1 MQIEDNIESRAAAQ
15 YPQLVEE
22 IALKIGRAMDWT
34 EHYPGHQWLDQ
45 SKIVNYDEK
54 ETCQFP
60 KAATSFR
67 QKGC

>member
-45 SKIVNYDEK
+45 SKIVNYYK

-60 KAATSFR
+60 KAATSFQ